1 MEQPIVID
9 GQSMDTGSSI
19 GIARYPEHGDDASE
33 LMRAADVAMYAAKR
47 AKIGHAEYDPS
58 LDNDRAAHLTLLG
71 ELRRAVEQ
79 GQLKLMYQPKLTLA
93 DGRIGAVEALV
104 RWHHPERGMVAPN
117 DFIPFA
123 EQTGYITR
131 ITRWVVG
138 EAVRQC
144 GVWRREGLDIRI
156 SINASTR
163 DLQVREDLPG
173 LLKTALVEH
182 DVPGNLICVEITEGA
197 LMDDPIGARKILRAL
212 HDMGVTL
219 SIDDYGTGYSSLA
232 YLKELT
238 VNELKI
244 DRSFVV
250 GMHDDAQSL
259 AIVRS
264 TVDLGHNLGLH
275 VVAEGVES
283 QADIDMLRSVGCDA
297 VQGYGIARPMDAG
310 SVPARIHLAQQ
321 TES

>member
-1 MEQPIVID
+1 
-9 GQSMDTGSSI
+9 
-19 GIARYPEHGDDASE
+19 
-33 LMRAADVAMYAAKR
+33 MRAADVAMYAAKR
-47 AKIGHAEYDPS
+47 AKIGFTLYDPS
-58 LDNDRAAHLTLLG
+58 LDDERQTHLTLLG
-71 ELRRAVEQ
+71 ELRRAVDQ
-79 GQLKLMYQPKLTLA
+79 GQLRLLYQPKLTLA
-93 DGRIGAVEALV
+93 DSRIGAVEALV
-104 RWHHPERGMVAPN
+104 RWNHPERGLVPPN

-144 GVWRREGLDIRI
+144 GAWRREGLDIRI

-173 LLKTALVEH
+173 LLRAALKEH

-197 LMDDPIGARKILRAL
+197 LMEDPAGARKILRAL
-212 HDMGVTL
+212 HEMGIAL

-250 GMHDDAQSL
+250 GMHNDAQSL

-264 TVDLGHNLGLH
+264 TIELGHNLGLM

-283 QADIDMLRSVGCDA
+283 DADIAMLRAAGCDA
-297 VQGYGIARPMDAG
+297 VQGYGISRPVDAG
-310 SVPARIHLAQQ
+310 RVPDQVRPRNAGGAEL
-321 TES
+321 